1 MALVIPKNK
10 SELIFDIDA
19 TTSGVVEK
27 QVVIEDD
34 AFAGILIVTAG
45 SATLEVFEQING
57 QAVGDAIASS
67 ELGTATSVQNLYA
80 DSSNNIIVRLTYT
93 GPARVQVKGKGVGK
107 RSASGGGGTPAE
119 DRYKAVQVNG
129 IIATVD
135 HQFGRYPL
143 VEVITGVITGRSDAF
158 TFDGY
163 RLDAFA
169 GGQTQ
174 FQKVEDSEYTITYLD
189 SHRIRF
195 EQTILRDVI
204 ILLRA

>member
-57 QAVGDAIASS
+57 QAVGNAIASS
-67 ELGTATSVQNLYA
+67 ELGAATSVQNLYA

-107 RSASGGGGTPAE
+107 RSAPAIGG
-119 DRYKAVQVNG
+119 YLAVQVDG
-129 IIATVD
+129 ILETVD
-135 HQFGRYPL
+135 HQFGLHPL
-143 VEVITGVITGRSDAF
+143 VEVISGVITENADAF

-163 RLDAFA
+163 RLDAFN

-174 FQKVEDSEYTITYLD
+174 YQLVQDSEYTITYL
-189 SHRIRF
+189 SANCIRF
-195 EQTILRDVI
+195 EQPVARPVT